1 MCFGE
6 HTNRELHAGGC
17 ETACMMA
24 FYPERVRQDVAKELA
39 VVILSK
45 EEPVK
50 WVAGEGSREMA
61 PRGYVGLPRSM

>member
-1 MCFGE
+1 
-6 HTNRELHAGGC
+6 
-17 ETACMMA
+17 MA

-50 WVAGEGSREMA
+50 WVAGEGSREMP

>member
-17 ETACMMA
+17 ETVCMMA

-50 WVAGEGSREMA
+50 WVAGEG
-61 PRGYVGLPRSM
+61 